1 MLFSCRSQ
9 ISQLGKYLPCWC
21 AYLQMLKVA
30 PKNEKCPSLC
40 LSTELV
46 ETVVSQHCD
55 HTARIRDHT
64 SGAIRPGPPM
74 FSPKWHQSGSPKQ
87 KPNPRAI
94 SPSGVSD
101 DPQITDVVS
110 TLVCDPCVKLSA
122 RISPSPDSACL
133 PSVLWYSRQYVCH
146 GAAPASARACEW
158 LTTPGGARPQ
168 RPCPSVRGLNR

>member
-110 TLVCDPCVKLSA
+110 TLVCDPCVKHKRPHLSEPGL
-122 RISPSPDSACL
+122 RL
-133 PSVLWYSRQYVCH
+133 PAFRPLVQPPIRLSWCRAGICQSV
-146 GAAPASARACEW
+146 
-158 LTTPGGARPQ
+158 
-168 RPCPSVRGLNR
+168 